1 MNSEPSTNAGQNP
14 QIEPSETEKIRIRKI
29 SYVASF
35 ILTLSIF
42 ATVYSLYF
50 GAYLSP
56 ANFNNRSGV
65 LYLSTVVLVIL
76 YGIVLLASYIYKIQ
90 LQRKHSD
97 QYSQYREQTPQI
109 PKLFAV
115 WVLPIA
121 SILLVLAAQ
130 ITVIPKEDSKPNEAV
145 ATSEMTSQTDKK
157 VLDLN
162 TVLNTVSDNQGTDI
176 PYVMAFTFAT
186 AAILLMIGMEL
197 SYSAQRH
204 QKGHRWLVLVTT
216 SLILDFASYF
226 ILIAGFQAPVLGGRA
241 DEVRALYA
249 FLLGAGSLISS
260 YFTITQARIT
270 DEVLDLNM
278 VNGDA

>member
-1 MNSEPSTNAGQNP
+1 MNNEPHTNAGQNP
-14 QIEPSETEKIRIRKI
+14 QIEPSETENIRILKI
-29 SYVASF
+29 SNVAKF
-35 ILTLSIF
+35 FLILSIF
-42 ATVYSLYF
+42 ATGYLLYS

-130 ITVIPKEDSKPNEAV
+130 ITVIPKEEPKFNVAV
-145 ATSEMTSQTDKK
+145 ATSEKTSQTGHK
-157 VLDLN
+157 VLDSIM
-162 TVLNTVSDNQGTDI
+162 VSDNRGTDI
-176 PYVMAFTFAT
+176 PYLIAFTFAT

-197 SYSAQRH
+197 SYSAQKH

-226 ILIAGFQAPVLGGRA
+226 ILIAGFQSPVLGGRV
-241 DEVRALYA
+241 DEVRALYV